1 MRPGQGTIT
10 SDPPV
15 TAALLP
21 IHATRTPSKKRQLDN
36 QLFHSSDW
44 HRLFLKGG
52 IPHPRY
58 FTLMSQLYVYQAL
71 WRTSRLRKKLSLEKK
86 TASLLAHGLV
96 VLKLSSP
103 DTLCTLDKIDGSVYK
118 I

>member
-44 HRLFLKGG
+44 HRLFLKRGG
-52 IPHPRY
+52 DTSSEIFYTNESTVCIPSVMAHK
-58 FTLMSQLYVYQAL
+58 SV
-71 WRTSRLRKKLSLEKK
+71 EKE
-86 TASLLAHGLV
+86 A
-96 VLKLSSP
+96 
-103 DTLCTLDKIDGSVYK
+103 
-118 I
+118 